1 MRSTS
6 RFTRHKFIV
15 YITEK
20 SESIFSLTHTHTPSH
35 ILSPKG
41 YAEAQPWHPLFA
53 KCVPSHDVIGG
64 EPIAISGTNSRLRA
78 DTEQKNP
85 NITFARPGIR
95 TQDLR
100 ALPVPR
106 MQYNYATEAVTK
118 VTVIPYLKTV
128 RNLNVFA
135 VNSRV

>member
-1 MRSTS
+1 MIAFQVSQLLKS
-6 RFTRHKFIV
+6 SMNFFP
-15 YITEK
+15 ITFAN
-20 SESIFSLTHTHTPSH
+20 IHTHTTSR

-85 NITFARPGIR
+85 NITLPDPGFEPR
-95 TQDLR
+95 TSECCRTAHAVQLR
-100 ALPVPR
+100 HR
-106 MQYNYATEAVTK
+106 G
-118 VTVIPYLKTV
+118 
-128 RNLNVFA
+128 
-135 VNSRV
+135 SC